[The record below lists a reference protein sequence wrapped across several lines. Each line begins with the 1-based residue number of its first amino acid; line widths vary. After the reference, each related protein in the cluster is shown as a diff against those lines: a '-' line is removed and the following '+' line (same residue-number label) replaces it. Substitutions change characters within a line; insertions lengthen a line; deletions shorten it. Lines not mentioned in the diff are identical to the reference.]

1 MKKLILIF
9 GFFVILFLGA
19 FYGQRPVTKEDGGI
33 NPTIKDSLTYF
44 YEKMSS
50 YASIPYKDAQAMFQW
65 GYKKLTRQPT
75 SQSELIQ
82 ARKAFFRTGVP
93 AVLVLSI
100 LARFLYKKIKI
111 PTLLLE
117 ADVLEEDE
125 VEAPISPGKLGEDPL
140 DEPPLADLPVPDE
153 C

>member
-1 MKKLILIF
+1 MKKSIF
-9 GFFVILFLGA
+9 IVCFFVLLLLGF
-19 FYGQRPVTKEDGGI
+19 FYGQRLVTKNGGA
-33 NPTIKDSLTYF
+33 NQTIKDSLTYF
-44 YEKMSS
+44 YEKISS
-50 YASIPYKDAQAMFQW
+50 YASVPYKDANAMFQW

-93 AVLVLSI
+93 VVLVLAI

-111 PTLLLE
+111 PKLL
-117 ADVLEEDE
+117 LEEDE
-125 VEAPISPGKLGEDPL
+125 VEAPISPGKLEENGPPL
-140 DEPPLADLPVPDE
+140 DEPPLEDIPVPDT